1 VEIHVLQGERPLA
14 KDNTSLGRF
23 YLEGIPPAPRGVPRI
38 EVTFDIDENGIL
50 HVSAKDLGTGKEQ
63 SIRITAPQKLS
74 KEEIDRMIKESE
86 KFAEEDRKRK
96 ELIEERN
103 NLDSIIYT
111 TEKSLREY
119 GDRLIQEDRLEIE
132 RALNDAKEKL
142 KSEDINEIRKAKDE
156 LIRKSHKLGE
166 VVYKETQ
173 KAGQS
178 SAQQTGYATGPSS
191 SSEETNQQKRDDKGE
206 VIDAEYK
213 EG

>member
-1 VEIHVLQGERPLA
+1 
-14 KDNTSLGRF
+14 
-23 YLEGIPPAPRGVPRI
+23 
-38 EVTFDIDENGIL
+38 
-50 HVSAKDLGTGKEQ
+50 LGTGKEQ

-74 KEEIDRMIKESE
+74 KEEIDRMIKEAE
-86 KFAEEDRKRK
+86 KFAEEDIKRK

-119 GDRLIQEDRLEIE
+119 GDRLTQEDRLEIE

-166 VVYKETQ
+166 VVYKEAQ

-213 EG
+213 EQ

>member
-1 VEIHVLQGERPLA
+1 MA
-14 KDNTSLGRF
+14 ADNVSLGKF

-74 KEEIDRMIKESE
+74 KEEIDRMVKEAE
-86 KFAEEDRKRK
+86 RFAEEDRKRK

-103 NLDSIIYT
+103 NLDGIIYN
-111 TEKSLREY
+111 TEKSLKEY
-119 GDRLIQEDRLEIE
+119 GDKLTQEERYEIE

-142 KSEDINEIRKAKDE
+142 KSDNINEIRKAKDD
-156 LIRKSHKLGE
+156 LLKASYKLGE
-166 VVYKETQ
+166 VVYKQTQQKESSTEATSGTSDGQQQTETQ
-173 KAGQS
+173 Q
-178 SAQQTGYATGPSS
+178 
-191 SSEETNQQKRDDKGE
+191 ETKKDKGE

-213 EG
+213 EEGK